1 MGFPSVWMVDI
12 IAVRLPLGDSGGFR
26 GHTLSHYGPPAIQ
39 HQSDLKARIRPCYPT
54 SRSPP
59 WLPATLKIKF
69 QLLLCP

>member
-12 IAVRLPLGDSGGFR
+12 IAVCLPLGDSGGFR

-39 HQSDLKARIRPCYPT
+39 HQSDRIRPCNPT
-54 SRSPP
+54 SCSPP

-69 QLLLCP
+69 QLLLRP